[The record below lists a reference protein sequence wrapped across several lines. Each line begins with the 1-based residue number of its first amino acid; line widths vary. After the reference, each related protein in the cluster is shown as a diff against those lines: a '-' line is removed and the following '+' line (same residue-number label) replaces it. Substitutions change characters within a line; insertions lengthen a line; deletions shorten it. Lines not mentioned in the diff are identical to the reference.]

1 MLLRTMDLIQF
12 ILTVASAGL
21 VGGVL
26 AWWLKPSP
34 EQIFAESTQIDAMR
48 RIVGELYVENLSL
61 RQRDRGLFSH
71 QN

>member
-1 MLLRTMDLIQF
+1 MDLLQF

-26 AWWLKPSP
+26 AWWLKPTP
-34 EQIFAESTQIDAMR
+34 DQIFAESVQIDAMR
-48 RIVGELYVENLSL
+48 RIVGELYCENKVL
-61 RQRDRGLFSH
+61 RDTRDRGLFSH

>member
-1 MLLRTMDLIQF
+1 MDLIPF
-12 ILTVASAGL
+12 LLTVASAGL

-26 AWWLKPSP
+26 AWWLKPAS
-34 EQIFAESTQIDAMR
+34 EQIFAESEQIDRMR
-48 RIVGELYVENLSL
+48 RIVGELYVENLTL